1 MLILLHRR
9 FSLRHFKHPMKPSNL
24 FCFARS
30 DRKAARLAIFL
41 ALFSCVIAHAADD
54 KKPSGPPT
62 QMKAF
67 VVRETTKMS
76 FGFGVEIWRNGQS
89 EKIFALYVKS
99 VKAESEAEAKGMAP
113 RTRILT
119 IDGRDVEEIDAT
131 FDQGSELFKK
141 FIGRK
146 RGEKIVLGITPEGSQ
161 TPQTVV
167 LTEK

>member
-1 MLILLHRR
+1 
-9 FSLRHFKHPMKPSNL
+9 MKSSVFL
-24 FCFARS
+24 GSARS
-30 DRKAARLAIFL
+30 DQKATRLTIFL
-41 ALFSCVIAHAADD
+41 SLFSCAIAHAADD

-62 QMKAF
+62 QMKPF
-67 VVRETTKMS
+67 VVHETTKMS
-76 FGFGVEIWRNGQS
+76 FGFGVDIWKNGQS

-119 IDGRDVEEIDAT
+119 IDGRAIEEIDAT
-131 FDQGSELFKK
+131 FDKGSELFKK

-146 RGEKIVLGITPEGSQ
+146 RGEKIVLDILTEGAQ